1 MYNYLAT
8 LRLHA
13 TSEIGATLTV
23 GPKRRVVLK
32 ERILYP
38 KGGLNKEEIKRVLSP
53 LRQYWGCD
61 DPSKLQGRERD
72 PDRPLM
78 GFMMFRIAAKKL
90 LSEAGMLREMAVE
103 D

>member
-23 GPKRRVVLK
+23 GPKRRVVFK

-38 KGGLNKEEIKRVLSP
+38 EGGLRKDEIKRVLRP
-53 LRQYWGCD
+53 LEGYWGED
-61 DPSKLQGRERD
+61 EPAKLVGRERD
-72 PDRPLM
+72 PDKPLM